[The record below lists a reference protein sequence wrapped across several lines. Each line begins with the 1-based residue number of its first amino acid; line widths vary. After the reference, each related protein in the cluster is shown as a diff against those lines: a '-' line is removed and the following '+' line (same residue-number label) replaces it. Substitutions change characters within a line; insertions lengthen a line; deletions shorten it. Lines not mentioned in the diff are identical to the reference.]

1 MFTSGL
7 CILLQLVKI
16 DDTSLI
22 IVQIFVSKDVFSVLR
37 FMILKLLSCANGLK
51 RFQDK
56 EKLTTEGCWK

>member
-37 FMILKLLSCANGLK
+37 FMILKLL
-51 RFQDK
+51 
-56 EKLTTEGCWK
+56 KLCQRT